1 MEDTKN
7 QARDNS
13 EGGLLNISRH
23 ANVELLNPSKTEL
36 PRYSVATDW
45 LTKRWSG
52 YYLSVTSDH
61 SRALARAGFPR
72 KARVLFEDLTHG
84 VKYITLMKR
93 VVKRYHIYVPKAL
106 VNLYLNSDKVNGFV
120 TVLEVI
126 EEGSPEG
133 SGEEGVEA
141 GVNELIEG
149 VRVEP
154 PLSDYERAVVKAILT
169 LMATAKGQVLGIPIK
184 RVISMAGPGARL
196 NHVRIARLLDKVAS
210 VFGADPSI
218 WPKSNTTVLLDLNKL
233 RSMPKDQLVRELIKA
248 MRR

>member
-13 EGGLLNISRH
+13 EGGLLNISRP
-23 ANVELLNPSKTEL
+23 ANVELLKPSKTEL

-61 SRALARAGFPR
+61 SRELAKAGFPR

-106 VNLYLNSDKVNGFV
+106 VNLYLNSDKVTGFV

-126 EEGSPEG
+126 EEGER
-133 SGEEGVEA
+133 EVDVEA
-141 GVNELIEG
+141 EVNELIEK

-154 PLSDYERAVVKAILT
+154 PLNDYERAVVKAILT

-184 RVISMAGPGARL
+184 RVEMMAGPGARL

-210 VFGADPSI
+210 VFGADPRI